1 VSFEIFMGEPEM
13 LRLWNELLQK
23 AEEKTLDSEE
33 RELFEKWTKALE
45 LLSENPRHPG
55 LASHEIDD
63 LSKKYGIKVW
73 QSYLEN
79 RRAGARRMFWAYG
92 PGRSSITILGLE
104 KHPNTSKQKAY
115 KRISLDRMPKKQ
127 G

>member
-1 VSFEIFMGEPEM
+1 M
-13 LRLWNELLQK
+13 
-23 AEEKTLDSEE
+23 
-33 RELFEKWTKALE
+33 E

-73 QSYLEN
+73 QSHLEN

-92 PGRSSITILGLE
+92 PGRASITILGLE